1 MLNRLCS
8 FVFLNLIAKLNI
20 SIRGGGKL
28 RFFTIFASR
37 NDTNDIEG
45 FITQVFQNGFK
56 VVRNKNEYTIQ
67 SKRLF
72 GKNKIIIRVDSEES
86 SPDYFSNNIP
96 GMMHMYDQIA
106 FQEERLKTMVLAQ
119 ISVINTII
127 AIETKKDYSDD
138 YVELFLKLLN
148 QVNGIGFIPDRTLIG
163 KDGQV
168 IVFPDGSS
176 GPSEFTPHACTKIIM
191 GQEGTSIDGEK
202 RRQKSISNLQDKG
215 IPYIEG
221 LPQLPPLTS
230 IQLRSREEIT
240 KRAVALLI
248 VIQYACDVAQ
258 EGDLKTSKEF
268 VMELLKKFDVVES
281 LTKQE
286 RDFLNSEQP
295 DQKEAIQ
302 IAWQYEAQWVLLWS
316 IGLVNTLKFPKEV
329 CDCHYAI
336 KLVSNCGSFNEFYQ
350 QTRLRSAEEILDE
363 ADLIY
368 RLHWACVHDRIN
380 GREATAG
387 MQESIVVERR
397 RGLFWLISYR
407 NEAWD
412 CISMDT

>member
-1 MLNRLCS
+1 MLFCFS
-8 FVFLNLIAKLNI
+8 KFIAKKNI
-20 SIRGGGKL
+20 RIRGGGKL
-28 RFFTIFASR
+28 KFFTIFASR
-37 NDTNDIEG
+37 NDTSDIEG

-56 VVRNKNEYTIQ
+56 VERNKNEYTIQ

-86 SPDYFSNNIP
+86 SPDYFFNNIP
-96 GMMHMYDQIA
+96 GMMHMYDQIE
-106 FQEERLKTMVLAQ
+106 FQEEHLKKMVLAQ

-127 AIETKKDYSDD
+127 AIETKKDYSDE

-148 QVNGIGFIPDRTLIG
+148 EVNGIGFIPDRTLIG
-163 KDGQV
+163 KDGKV

-176 GPSEFTPHACTKIIM
+176 GPSEFTSQACTNKIR
-191 GQEGTSIDGEK
+191 GQNSTSTDGEK
-202 RRQKSISNLQDKG
+202 RKQKSISYLQDKG

-268 VMELLKKFDVVES
+268 VMELLNQFDVVES
-281 LTKQE
+281 LTMQE
-286 RDFLNSEQP
+286 RNFLNSEEP
-295 DQKEAIQ
+295 DEKEAIQ

-316 IGLVNTLKFPKEV
+316 IGLVNTLKFPRKI

-336 KLVSNCGSFNEFYQ
+336 KLVSDCSSFNEFYQ
-350 QTRLRSAEEILDE
+350 KTKLRNAEEILDE

-380 GREATAG
+380 AREATAG
-387 MQESIVVERR
+387 MHESIVIERR
-397 RGLFWLISYR
+397 RGLFWLINYK
-407 NEAWD
+407 NEDWD

>member
-1 MLNRLCS
+1 MLFCFS
-8 FVFLNLIAKLNI
+8 KFIAKKNI
-20 SIRGGGKL
+20 RIRGGGKL
-28 RFFTIFASR
+28 KFFTIFASR
-37 NDTNDIEG
+37 NDTSDIEG

-56 VVRNKNEYTIQ
+56 VERNKNEYTIQ

-86 SPDYFSNNIP
+86 SPDYFFNNIP
-96 GMMHMYDQIA
+96 GMMHMYDQIE
-106 FQEERLKTMVLAQ
+106 FQEEHLKKMVLAQ

-127 AIETKKDYSDD
+127 AIETKKDYSDE

-148 QVNGIGFIPDRTLIG
+148 EVNGIGFIPDRTLIG
-163 KDGQV
+163 KDGKV

-176 GPSEFTPHACTKIIM
+176 GPSEFTPQACTNKIR
-191 GQEGTSIDGEK
+191 GQNSTSTDGEK
-202 RRQKSISNLQDKG
+202 RKQKSISYLQDKG

-221 LPQLPPLTS
+221 LPPLTS

-268 VMELLKKFDVVES
+268 VMELLNQFDVVES
-281 LTKQE
+281 LTMQE
-286 RDFLNSEQP
+286 RNFLNSEEP
-295 DQKEAIQ
+295 DEKEAIQ

-316 IGLVNTLKFPKEV
+316 IGLVNTLKFPREI

-336 KLVSNCGSFNEFYQ
+336 KLVSDCSSFNEFYQ
-350 QTRLRSAEEILDE
+350 KTKLRNAEEILDE

-380 GREATAG
+380 AREATAG
-387 MQESIVVERR
+387 MHESIVIERR
-397 RGLFWLISYR
+397 RGLFWLINYK
-407 NEAWD
+407 NEDWD

>member
-1 MLNRLCS
+1 M
-8 FVFLNLIAKLNI
+8 
-20 SIRGGGKL
+20 

-37 NDTNDIEG
+37 NDTSDVEG

-56 VVRNKNEYTIQ
+56 VERNKNEYTIQ

-86 SPDYFSNNIP
+86 TPDYFSNNIP
-96 GMMHMYDQIA
+96 GMMHMYDQIE
-106 FQEERLKTMVLAQ
+106 FQEEHLKRMVLAQ

-127 AIETKKDYSDD
+127 AIETKKDYSDE

-163 KDGQV
+163 NDGKV

-176 GPSEFTPHACTKIIM
+176 GPSEFTPQVCTNKIM
-191 GQEGTSIDGEK
+191 GQNNTSTDGEK
-202 RRQKSISNLQDKG
+202 RKQKSISYLQDKG

-221 LPQLPPLTS
+221 LPQLPSLTS
-230 IQLRSREEIT
+230 IQLRNREEIT

-258 EGDLKTSKEF
+258 EGDLKISKEF
-268 VMELLKKFDVVES
+268 VMGLLNKFDVIES
-281 LTKQE
+281 LTRQE
-286 RDFLNSEQP
+286 RNFLNSEKP
-295 DQKEAIQ
+295 DVKEAIQ

-316 IGLVNTLKFPKEV
+316 IGLVNTLKFPKEI

-336 KLVSNCGSFNEFYQ
+336 KLVSDCSSFNEFYQ

-380 GREATAG
+380 EREATAG
-387 MQESIVVERR
+387 MQESIVIERR
-397 RGLFWLISYR
+397 RGLFWLINYK
-407 NEAWD
+407 NEDWD

>member
-1 MLNRLCS
+1 M
-8 FVFLNLIAKLNI
+8 K
-20 SIRGGGKL
+20 
-28 RFFTIFASR
+28 FFTIFASR
-37 NDTNDIEG
+37 NDTSDIEG

-56 VVRNKNEYTIQ
+56 VERNKNEYTIQ

-86 SPDYFSNNIP
+86 SPDYFFNNIP
-96 GMMHMYDQIA
+96 GMMHMYDQIE
-106 FQEERLKTMVLAQ
+106 FQEEHLKKMVLAQ

-127 AIETKKDYSDD
+127 AIETKKDYSDE

-148 QVNGIGFIPDRTLIG
+148 GVNGIGFIPDRTLIG
-163 KDGQV
+163 KDGKV

-176 GPSEFTPHACTKIIM
+176 GPSEFTPQVCTNKIR
-191 GQEGTSIDGEK
+191 GQNSTSTDGEK
-202 RRQKSISNLQDKG
+202 RKQKSISYLQDKG

-268 VMELLKKFDVVES
+268 VMELLNQFDVVES
-281 LTKQE
+281 LTMQE
-286 RDFLNSEQP
+286 RNFLNSEEP
-295 DQKEAIQ
+295 DEKEAIQ

-316 IGLVNTLKFPKEV
+316 IGLVNTLKFPKEI

-336 KLVSNCGSFNEFYQ
+336 KLVSDCSSFNEFYQ
-350 QTRLRSAEEILDE
+350 KTKLRNAEEILDE

-380 GREATAG
+380 AREATAG
-387 MQESIVVERR
+387 MHESIVIERR
-397 RGLFWLISYR
+397 RGLFWLINYK
-407 NEAWD
+407 NEDWD
-412 CISMDT
+412 YISMDT

>member
-1 MLNRLCS
+1 M
-8 FVFLNLIAKLNI
+8 K
-20 SIRGGGKL
+20 
-28 RFFTIFASR
+28 FFTIFASR
-37 NDTNDIEG
+37 NDTSDIEG

-56 VVRNKNEYTIQ
+56 VERNKNEYTIQ

-86 SPDYFSNNIP
+86 SPDYFFNNIP
-96 GMMHMYDQIA
+96 GMMHMYDQIE
-106 FQEERLKTMVLAQ
+106 FQEEHLKKMVLAQ

-127 AIETKKDYSDD
+127 AIETKKDYSDE

-148 QVNGIGFIPDRTLIG
+148 GVNGIGFIPDRTLIG
-163 KDGQV
+163 KDGKV

-176 GPSEFTPHACTKIIM
+176 GPSEFTPQVCTNKIR
-191 GQEGTSIDGEK
+191 GQNSTSTDGEK
-202 RRQKSISNLQDKG
+202 RKQKSISYLQDKG

-268 VMELLKKFDVVES
+268 VMELLNQFDVVES
-281 LTKQE
+281 LTMQE
-286 RDFLNSEQP
+286 RNFLNSEEP
-295 DQKEAIQ
+295 DEKEAIQ

-316 IGLVNTLKFPKEV
+316 IGLVNTLKFPKEI

-336 KLVSNCGSFNEFYQ
+336 KLVSDCSSFNEFYQ
-350 QTRLRSAEEILDE
+350 KTKLRNVEEILDE

-380 GREATAG
+380 AREATAG
-387 MQESIVVERR
+387 MHESIVIERR
-397 RGLFWLISYR
+397 RGLFWLINYK
-407 NEAWD
+407 NEDWD
-412 CISMDT
+412 YISMDT

>member
-1 MLNRLCS
+1 MLFCFS
-8 FVFLNLIAKLNI
+8 KFIAKKNI
-20 SIRGGGKL
+20 RIRGGGKL
-28 RFFTIFASR
+28 KFFTIFASR
-37 NDTNDIEG
+37 NDTSDIEG

-56 VVRNKNEYTIQ
+56 VERNKNEYTIQ

-86 SPDYFSNNIP
+86 SPDYFFNNIP
-96 GMMHMYDQIA
+96 GMMHMYDQIE
-106 FQEERLKTMVLAQ
+106 FQEEHLKKMVLAQ

-127 AIETKKDYSDD
+127 AIETKKDYSDE

-148 QVNGIGFIPDRTLIG
+148 GVNGIGFIPDRTLIG
-163 KDGQV
+163 KDGKV

-176 GPSEFTPHACTKIIM
+176 GPSEFTPQVCTNKIR
-191 GQEGTSIDGEK
+191 GQNSTSTDGEK
-202 RRQKSISNLQDKG
+202 RKQKSISYLQDKG

-268 VMELLKKFDVVES
+268 VMELLNQFDVVES
-281 LTKQE
+281 LTMQE
-286 RDFLNSEQP
+286 RNFLNSEEP
-295 DQKEAIQ
+295 DEKEAIQ

-316 IGLVNTLKFPKEV
+316 IGLVNTLKFPKEI

-336 KLVSNCGSFNEFYQ
+336 KLVSDCSSFNEFYQ
-350 QTRLRSAEEILDE
+350 KTKLRNAEEILDE

-380 GREATAG
+380 AREATAG
-387 MQESIVVERR
+387 MHESIVIERR
-397 RGLFWLISYR
+397 RGLFWLINYK
-407 NEAWD
+407 NEDWD
-412 CISMDT
+412 YISMDT

>member
-1 MLNRLCS
+1 MLFCFS
-8 FVFLNLIAKLNI
+8 KFIAKKNI
-20 SIRGGGKL
+20 RIRGGGKL
-28 RFFTIFASR
+28 KFFTIFASR
-37 NDTNDIEG
+37 NDTSDIEG

-56 VVRNKNEYTIQ
+56 VERNKNEYTIQ

-86 SPDYFSNNIP
+86 SPDYFFNNIP
-96 GMMHMYDQIA
+96 GMMHMYDQIE
-106 FQEERLKTMVLAQ
+106 FQEEHLKKMVLAQ

-127 AIETKKDYSDD
+127 AIETKKDYSDE

-148 QVNGIGFIPDRTLIG
+148 EVNGIGFIPDRTLIG
-163 KDGQV
+163 KDGKV

-176 GPSEFTPHACTKIIM
+176 GPSEFTPQACTNKIR
-191 GQEGTSIDGEK
+191 GQNSTSTDGEK
-202 RRQKSISNLQDKG
+202 RKQKSISYLQDKG

-221 LPQLPPLTS
+221 LPQLTS

-268 VMELLKKFDVVES
+268 VMELLNQFDVVES
-281 LTKQE
+281 LTMQE
-286 RDFLNSEQP
+286 RNFLNSEEP
-295 DQKEAIQ
+295 DEKEAIQ

-316 IGLVNTLKFPKEV
+316 IGLVNTLKFPREI

-336 KLVSNCGSFNEFYQ
+336 KLVSDCSSFNEFYQ
-350 QTRLRSAEEILDE
+350 KTKLRNAEEILDE

-380 GREATAG
+380 AREATAG
-387 MQESIVVERR
+387 MHESIVIERR
-397 RGLFWLISYR
+397 RGLFWLINYK
-407 NEAWD
+407 NEDWD

>member
-1 MLNRLCS
+1 MLFCFS
-8 FVFLNLIAKLNI
+8 KFIAKKNI
-20 SIRGGGKL
+20 RIRGGGKL
-28 RFFTIFASR
+28 KFFTIFASR
-37 NDTNDIEG
+37 NDTSDIEG

-56 VVRNKNEYTIQ
+56 VERNKNEYTIQ

-86 SPDYFSNNIP
+86 SPDYFFNNIP
-96 GMMHMYDQIA
+96 GMMHMYDQIE
-106 FQEERLKTMVLAQ
+106 FQEEHLKKMVLAQ

-127 AIETKKDYSDD
+127 AIETKKDYSDE

-148 QVNGIGFIPDRTLIG
+148 EVNGIGFIPDRTLIG
-163 KDGQV
+163 KDGKV

-176 GPSEFTPHACTKIIM
+176 GPSEFTPQACTNKIR
-191 GQEGTSIDGEK
+191 GQNSTSTDGEK
-202 RRQKSISNLQDKG
+202 RKQKSISYLQDKG

-268 VMELLKKFDVVES
+268 VMELLNQFDVVES
-281 LTKQE
+281 LTMQE
-286 RDFLNSEQP
+286 RNFLNSEEP
-295 DQKEAIQ
+295 DEKEAIQ

-316 IGLVNTLKFPKEV
+316 IGLVNTLKFPREI

-336 KLVSNCGSFNEFYQ
+336 KLVSDCSSFNEFYQ
-350 QTRLRSAEEILDE
+350 KTKLRNAEEILDE

-380 GREATAG
+380 AREATAG
-387 MQESIVVERR
+387 MHESIVIERR
-397 RGLFWLISYR
+397 RGLFWLINYK
-407 NEAWD
+407 NEDWD

>member
-1 MLNRLCS
+1 MLFCFS
-8 FVFLNLIAKLNI
+8 KFIAKKNI
-20 SIRGGGKL
+20 RIRGGGKL
-28 RFFTIFASR
+28 KFFTIFASR
-37 NDTNDIEG
+37 NDTSDIEG

-56 VVRNKNEYTIQ
+56 VERNKNEYTIQ

-86 SPDYFSNNIP
+86 SPDYFFNNIP
-96 GMMHMYDQIA
+96 GMMHMYDQIE
-106 FQEERLKTMVLAQ
+106 FQEEHLKKMVLAQ

-127 AIETKKDYSDD
+127 AIETKKDYSDE

-148 QVNGIGFIPDRTLIG
+148 EVNGIGFIPDRTLIG
-163 KDGQV
+163 KDGKV

-176 GPSEFTPHACTKIIM
+176 GPSEFTPQACTNKIR
-191 GQEGTSIDGEK
+191 GQNSTSTDGEK
-202 RRQKSISNLQDKG
+202 RKQKSISYLQDKG

-221 LPQLPPLTS
+221 LPPLTS

-248 VIQYACDVAQ
+248 VIQYACDVVQ

-268 VMELLKKFDVVES
+268 VMELLNQFDVVES
-281 LTKQE
+281 LTMQE
-286 RDFLNSEQP
+286 RNFLNSEEP
-295 DQKEAIQ
+295 DEKEAIQ

-316 IGLVNTLKFPKEV
+316 IGLVNTLKFPREI

-336 KLVSNCGSFNEFYQ
+336 KLVSDCSSFNEFYQ
-350 QTRLRSAEEILDE
+350 KTKLRNAEEILDE

-380 GREATAG
+380 AREATAG
-387 MQESIVVERR
+387 MHESIVIERR
-397 RGLFWLISYR
+397 RGLFWLINYK
-407 NEAWD
+407 NEDWD

>member
-1 MLNRLCS
+1 M
-8 FVFLNLIAKLNI
+8 FFYFLNLIVKKNI
-20 SIRGGGKL
+20 RIIGGGKL

-37 NDTNDIEG
+37 NDTSDIEG

-56 VVRNKNEYTIQ
+56 VERNKNEYTIQ

-86 SPDYFSNNIP
+86 SPNYFSNNIP
-96 GMMHMYDQIA
+96 GMMHMYNQIE
-106 FQEERLKTMVLAQ
+106 FQEEHLKKMVLAQ

-127 AIETKKDYSDD
+127 AIETKKDYSDE

-148 QVNGIGFIPDRTLIG
+148 EVNGIGFIPDRTLIG
-163 KDGQV
+163 KDGKV

-176 GPSEFTPHACTKIIM
+176 GPSEFTPQACTNKVR
-191 GQEGTSIDGEK
+191 GQSSASTDGEK
-202 RRQKSISNLQDKG
+202 RKQKSISYLQDKG

-230 IQLRSREEIT
+230 IQLRSREEIA

-268 VMELLKKFDVVES
+268 VMELLNQFDVVES
-281 LTKQE
+281 LTMQE

-295 DQKEAIQ
+295 EEKEAIQ

-316 IGLVNTLKFPKEV
+316 IGLVNTLEFPKEI

-336 KLVSNCGSFNEFYQ
+336 KLVSDCSSFNEFFGK
-350 QTRLRSAEEILDE
+350 TKLRNAEEILDE
-363 ADLIY
+363 ADLVY
-368 RLHWACVHDRIN
+368 RLHWACVHDRMN
-380 GREATAG
+380 ARESTAG
-387 MQESIVVERR
+387 MQESIVIERR
-397 RGLFWLISYR
+397 RGLFWLINYK
-407 NEAWD
+407 NEEWD